1 VTRQSGPSARTGW
14 DLPARFS
21 GVSTT
26 EKWGYGF
33 WLFLGL
39 VFGVPE
45 SWAGL
50 ANPPWPALSDT
61 VNHLDALWPPTA
73 VIVVALMVFV
83 AYYFVRVPPG
93 PVGTPAGTRGRFGLG
108 HGGGTGAGTGRTY
121 NGRLSRTPADI
132 SPVPVLIYVP
142 LALAAIT
149 VGSIIA
155 AVASGGDFW
164 VEGYVIYG
172 LIAIFLVIIPNVLAY
187 WFAREVPWPTLLA
200 TVVSLEHRWR
210 PAAVVVLAGLVILML
225 HLAVP
230 PWPDL
235 G

>member
-1 VTRQSGPSARTGW
+1 MA
-14 DLPARFS
+14 ARFS
-21 GVSTT
+21 GMSTT

-33 WLFLGL
+33 WLFMGL

-61 VNHLDALWPPTA
+61 ITHLDALWPPTA
-73 VIVVALMVFV
+73 VIVVALIVFV
-83 AYYFVRVPPG
+83 AYYFVRVP
-93 PVGTPAGTRGRFGLG
+93 VSQAGSLAYTQGGLG
-108 HGGGTGAGTGRTY
+108 RGTGAGVGRTY
-121 NGRLSRTPADI
+121 AGRLSRTPADI
-132 SPVPVLIYVP
+132 SPVPALIYVP
-142 LALAAIT
+142 LALAAIAI
-149 VGSIIA
+149 GSVIA
-155 AVASGGDFW
+155 AVASGDFW
-164 VEGYVIYG
+164 VLGYVIYG

-200 TVVSLEHRWR
+200 TVTALERRWR
-210 PAAVVVLAGLVILML
+210 PAAVVALAGLVILML
-225 HLAVP
+225 HLALP

>member
-1 VTRQSGPSARTGW
+1 MRTGW
-14 DLPARFS
+14 GLPARFS

-50 ANPPWPALSDT
+50 ASPPWPALSDT
-61 VNHLDALWPPTA
+61 VTHLDALWPPTA

-93 PVGTPAGTRGRFGLG
+93 PAGQPPPAPGRR
-108 HGGGTGAGTGRTY
+108 GAGTGRTY
-121 NGRLSRTPADI
+121 NGRLSRTPASI
-132 SPVPVLIYVP
+132 SPVPALIYVP

-172 LIAIFLVIIPNVLAY
+172 LIAIFLVIIPNLLAY

-200 TVVSLEHRWR
+200 TVISLERRWR

-235 G
+235 R

>member
-1 VTRQSGPSARTGW
+1 MRTGW
-14 DLPARFS
+14 DLAARFS
-21 GVSTT
+21 GMSTT

-33 WLFLGL
+33 WLFMGL

-61 VNHLDALWPPTA
+61 ITHLDALWPPTA
-73 VIVVALMVFV
+73 VIVVALIVFV
-83 AYYFVRVPPG
+83 AYYFVRVP
-93 PVGTPAGTRGRFGLG
+93 VSQAGSLAYTQGGLG
-108 HGGGTGAGTGRTY
+108 RGTGAGVGRTY
-121 NGRLSRTPADI
+121 AGRLSRTPADI
-132 SPVPVLIYVP
+132 SPVPALIYVP
-142 LALAAIT
+142 LALAAIAI
-149 VGSIIA
+149 GSVIA
-155 AVASGGDFW
+155 AVASGDFW
-164 VEGYVIYG
+164 VLGYVIYG

-200 TVVSLEHRWR
+200 TVTALERRWR
-210 PAAVVVLAGLVILML
+210 PAAVVALAGLVILML
-225 HLAVP
+225 HLALP

>member
-1 VTRQSGPSARTGW
+1 MRAGW
-14 DLPARFS
+14 DFRARFS
-21 GVSTT
+21 GMSTT

-50 ANPPWPALSDT
+50 ASPPWPALSDT
-61 VNHLDALWPPTA
+61 IGHLKQVWPPTA
-73 VIVVALMVFV
+73 VIVVAVVVFV
-83 AYYFVRVPPG
+83 AFYFVRVPVAQPG
-93 PVGTPAGTRGRFGLG
+93 SLALEQGGLGRGR
-108 HGGGTGAGTGRTY
+108 GAGRTY

-132 SPVPVLIYVP
+132 SPVPALIYIP

-149 VGSIIA
+149 IGSIIA
-155 AVASGGDFW
+155 AVASGDFW
-164 VEGYVIYG
+164 VLGYVIYG
-172 LIAIFLVIIPNVLAY
+172 LIAIFGVIIPNVLSY

-200 TVVSLEHRWR
+200 TVTALERRWR
-210 PAAVVVLAGLVILML
+210 PAAVVILAGLVVLMF
-225 HLAVP
+225 HLALF
-230 PWPDL
+230 PWPDRL

>member
-1 VTRQSGPSARTGW
+1 MRQSGSSVRAGW
-14 DLPARFS
+14 DLPARFR
-21 GVSTT
+21 GTSTT

-50 ANPPWPALSDT
+50 ASPPWPALSDT
-61 VNHLDALWPPTA
+61 VTHLDALWPPTA

-83 AYYFVRVPPG
+83 AYYFVRVPVAPAG
-93 PVGTPAGTRGRFGLG
+93 SPAGTRVRLGLG
-108 HGGGTGAGTGRTY
+108 HGGGTGAAAGRTY

-132 SPVPVLIYVP
+132 SPVPALIYVP

-149 VGSIIA
+149 VGSILA
-155 AVASGGDFW
+155 AVVSGDFW

-172 LIAIFLVIIPNVLAY
+172 LIAIFGVIIPNVLAY

-200 TVVSLEHRWR
+200 TAVSLERRWR

-235 G
+235 R

>member
-1 VTRQSGPSARTGW
+1 VRTRW
-14 DLPARFS
+14 DFRARFS
-21 GVSTT
+21 GMSTT

-50 ANPPWPALSDT
+50 ASPPWPALSDT
-61 VNHLDALWPPTA
+61 IGHLDQIWPPTA
-73 VIVVALMVFV
+73 VIVVAVVVFV
-83 AYYFVRVPPG
+83 AFYFVRVPVAQPSSLALG
-93 PVGTPAGTRGRFGLG
+93 QGGLG
-108 HGGGTGAGTGRTY
+108 RGTGAGVGRTY

-132 SPVPVLIYVP
+132 SPVPALIYIP

-149 VGSIIA
+149 IGSIIA
-155 AVASGGDFW
+155 AVASGDFW
-164 VEGYVIYG
+164 VLGYVIYG

-200 TVVSLEHRWR
+200 TVAALERRWR
-210 PAAVVVLAGLVILML
+210 PAAVVILAGLVVLMF
-225 HLAVP
+225 HLAFF
-230 PWPDL
+230 PWPDQL

>member
-1 VTRQSGPSARTGW
+1 MSA
-14 DLPARFS
+14 
-21 GVSTT
+21 T

-33 WLFLGL
+33 WLFMGL

-61 VNHLDALWPPTA
+61 VTHLDALWPPTA
-73 VIVVALMVFV
+73 VIVVALIVFV
-83 AYYFVRVPPG
+83 AFYFVRVPVSQTGSLAYTQGGPG
-93 PVGTPAGTRGRFGLG
+93 R
-108 HGGGTGAGTGRTY
+108 GTGAGVGRTY

-132 SPVPVLIYVP
+132 SPVPALIYVP

-149 VGSIIA
+149 IGSIIA
-155 AVASGGDFW
+155 AVASGDFW

-200 TVVSLEHRWR
+200 TVVLLERRWR

-225 HLAVP
+225 HLALP

>member
-1 VTRQSGPSARTGW
+1 VRTGW
-14 DLPARFS
+14 DLAARFS
-21 GVSTT
+21 GMTTT

-33 WLFLGL
+33 WLFMGL
-39 VFGVPE
+39 VFGIPE

-61 VNHLDALWPPTA
+61 ITHLDALWPPTA
-73 VIVVALMVFV
+73 VIVVALVVFV
-83 AYYFVRVPPG
+83 AFYFVRVP
-93 PVGTPAGTRGRFGLG
+93 VSQAGSLAFTQGGLG
-108 HGGGTGAGTGRTY
+108 RGTGAGVGRTY
-121 NGRLSRTPADI
+121 AGRLSRTPADI
-132 SPVPVLIYVP
+132 SPVPALIYVP

-149 VGSIIA
+149 IGSIIA
-155 AVASGGDFW
+155 AVASDDFW
-164 VEGYVIYG
+164 VLGYVIYG

-200 TVVSLEHRWR
+200 TVTNLERRWR

-225 HLAVP
+225 HLALP

>member
-1 VTRQSGPSARTGW
+1 MRQSGSSVRTGR

-21 GVSTT
+21 GVGAT

-61 VNHLDALWPPTA
+61 VTHLDALWPPTA

-83 AYYFVRVPPG
+83 AYYFVRVPVSQDG
-93 PVGTPAGTRGRFGLG
+93 SPAGTRLGFGRSAGP
-108 HGGGTGAGTGRTY
+108 GTGRTY
-121 NGRLSRTPADI
+121 NGRLSRTPANI
-132 SPVPVLIYVP
+132 SPVPALIYVP

-149 VGSIIA
+149 AGSIIA

-172 LIAIFLVIIPNVLAY
+172 LIAIFLVIIPNLLAY

-200 TVVSLEHRWR
+200 TVTSLERRWR

-235 G
+235 R

>member
-1 VTRQSGPSARTGW
+1 MRQTGTSARAGL
-14 DLPARFS
+14 DFRARF
-21 GVSTT
+21 GGMSTT

-50 ANPPWPALSDT
+50 ATPPWPALTDT
-61 VNHLDALWPPTA
+61 VGHLDQAWPPTR
-73 VIVVALMVFV
+73 VIVVAVVVFA
-83 AYYFVRVPPG
+83 AYYFVRVPAG
-93 PVGTPAGTRGRFGLG
+93 PAGSLTYVRG
-108 HGGGTGAGTGRTY
+108 GAGRGTGRTY
-121 NGRLSRTPADI
+121 NGRLSRAPADV
-132 SPVPVLIYVP
+132 SPVPALVYVP

-149 VGSIIA
+149 IGSVIA
-155 AVASGGDFW
+155 AVASGFW
-164 VEGYVIYG
+164 VLGYTIYG

-200 TVVSLEHRWR
+200 TVTALERRWR
-210 PAAVVVLAGLVILML
+210 PAAAVVLAGLVILTF
-225 HLAVP
+225 HLALF

-235 G
+235 R

>member
-1 VTRQSGPSARTGW
+1 MRQSGPSARAGRDW
-14 DLPARFS
+14 PARFR

-50 ANPPWPALSDT
+50 ASPPWPALSDT
-61 VNHLDALWPPTA
+61 VTHLDALWPPTA

-93 PVGTPAGTRGRFGLG
+93 PAGSPAPGRG
-108 HGGGTGAGTGRTY
+108 AAPGTGRTY
-121 NGRLSRTPADI
+121 NGRLSRTPAHI
-132 SPVPVLIYVP
+132 SPVPALIYVP
-142 LALAAIT
+142 LALGAIT
-149 VGSIIA
+149 AGSIIA

-172 LIAIFLVIIPNVLAY
+172 LIAIFLVIIPNLLAY

-200 TVVSLEHRWR
+200 TVTSLERRWR

-235 G
+235 R